1 MDGELLPESIRG
13 GWYFVPT
20 DEEVGDAAE
29 ADGEVLVF
37 FLDETFARYELSE
50 GERELDEEGDYTFDG
65 QFLILRGS
73 DTETFRVEAETAWRW
88 ELEGKKDEHLLL
100 RGWTD
105 LEEPFE
111 LGEERLGE
119 IESVPARVFVRSE
132 FGGPSDA
139 EICSLVHESDDE
151 QLLLG
156 ACYAEASDDE
166 LWIGLAPFTTSIS
179 DSLWRRIV
187 RRSYLEIYREDD
199 REAEQI
205 EILR

>member
-20 DEEVGDAAE
+20 DEGIGDAADAE
-29 ADGEVLVF
+29 AEKLVF
-37 FLDETFARYELSE
+37 YLDETFARYEISQ
-50 GERELDEEGDYTFDG
+50 GERELGEEGDYTFDG

-73 DTETFRVEAETAWRW
+73 DTDTYRVEAETAWRW

-111 LGEERLGE
+111 LGEERLRE

-132 FGGPSDA
+132 FGGPRDT
-139 EICSLVHESDDE
+139 EVCSLVHESYDE
-151 QLLLG
+151 ELVLG
-156 ACYAEASDDE
+156 ACYAEPSADA
-166 LWIGLAPFTTSIS
+166 LWIAMTPFTVSIS

-187 RRSYLEIYREDD
+187 RRSYLDIYRDDD
-199 REAEQI
+199 REAEYI